1 MTVNYP
7 AHENIKNNSTSSND
21 AFTVVSRRGH
31 LVALSTKAEIENR
44 DVRTIFAYI
53 AEIPQKSAS
62 GILKHV
68 DAFC

>member
-1 MTVNYP
+1 MSIDPLT
-7 AHENIKNNSTSSND
+7 HDDNNDSTSSND

-53 AEIPQKSAS
+53 VEIPQKSAS
-62 GILKHV
+62 GILRCV